1 MVARPG
7 GRAGG
12 GGSARQPGEPR
23 PEGSPR
29 WPVASTASLSDE
41 ERDARRKAD
50 RNRMEQAARALLTTE
65 GWQRWV
71 KVRATNGLGRYS
83 LRNQML
89 IAIECH
95 ARGITPTY
103 VAGFRAFLDL
113 NRCVRK
119 GETAIRIL
127 APVTVKERNT
137 NGDETGETNTFF
149 RTVPVFDVS
158 MTAPLPGKEPVP
170 LAPPC
175 EPITGDSHRHLIA
188 PLIAHAT
195 QLGYIVEFRD
205 LPDGGP
211 DGWCDPERKQIVAAT
226 GPANRRVRTLVH
238 EIAHA
243 HGLGYAEFGRE
254 RCEVLVDCVTYCVLG
269 FVGLDVGGESI
280 PYVAG
285 WGEDGALDAIRQ
297 YAETID
303 SVARRIEDALPSE
316 PFPVP
321 GTSASDTIA
330 A

>member
-1 MVARPG
+1 MARRYNR
-7 GRAGG
+7 RA
-12 GGSARQPGEPR
+12 
-23 PEGSPR
+23 
-29 WPVASTASLSDE
+29 LSDS

-50 RNRMEQAARALLTTE
+50 RDRIEQAARALLTSD
-65 GWQRWV
+65 GWQRWI
-71 KVRATNGLGRYS
+71 KVRATNGLARYS

-103 VAGFRAFLDL
+103 IAGFRAFLDL

-127 APVTVKERNT
+127 APFTVKERDAD
-137 NGDETGETNTFF
+137 GEETGETRTFF

-170 LAPPC
+170 LAPPSQ
-175 EPITGDSHRHLIA
+175 PITGDSHHHLIA
-188 PLIAHAT
+188 PLIAHASR
-195 QLGYIVEFRD
+195 LGYTVEIRD
-205 LPDGGP
+205 LPAGGP
-211 DGWCDPERKQIVAAT
+211 DGWCDPERRQIVVAT

-269 FVGLDVGGESI
+269 YVGLDVGGESI
-280 PYVAG
+280 PYIAG
-285 WGEDGALDAIRQ
+285 WGEDGALDAIRE
-297 YAETID
+297 YAATID
-303 SVARRIEDALPSE
+303 TVARRIEDALARDLDAVTE
-316 PFPVP
+316 P
-321 GTSASDTIA
+321 TASHTIVA
-330 A
+330 

>member
-1 MVARPG
+1 MARRFNRTP
-7 GRAGG
+7 
-12 GGSARQPGEPR
+12 
-23 PEGSPR
+23 
-29 WPVASTASLSDE
+29 LSDD

-50 RNRMEQAARALLTTE
+50 RDRIEQAARALLTTD
-65 GWQRWV
+65 GWQRWI
-71 KVRATNGLGRYS
+71 KVRATNGLARYS

-127 APVTVKERNT
+127 APFTVKERDAD
-137 NGDETGETNTFF
+137 GEETGETKTFF

-170 LAPPC
+170 LAPPS

-188 PLIAHAT
+188 PLIAYAG
-195 QLGYIVEFRD
+195 QLGYSVDVRE
-205 LPDGGP
+205 LPDRGP
-211 DGWCDPERKQIVAAT
+211 AGWCDPEHKQIVVAT

-238 EIAHA
+238 ELAHA
-243 HGLGYAEFGRE
+243 HGLTYDELGRE

-269 FVGLDVGGESI
+269 YVGLDVGGESI

-285 WGEDGALDAIRQ
+285 WGEDGALDAIRD
-297 YAETID
+297 YAATID
-303 SVARRIEDALPSE
+303 TVARRIEDALTRE
-316 PFPVP
+316 PNPVD
-321 GTSASDTIA
+321 GTTASDAIA